1 MTSFSFSI
9 HQVSSRSNL
18 YWKYEDIASH
28 YLWWR
33 HPFSA
38 KQLHG
43 CNEEFLF
50 PTTQLGFSE
59 TALLS
64 LIELGYACA
73 DVVYTMTLW
82 SGNVCDATKWLI
94 ENGSVEVTKEV
105 MTSLRPPVTNYLHH
119 HRSDNRSSV
128 SWFNITDL
136 SVAFDII
143 QACLIDDYA
152 NDCDSP
158 LAEVVFEKLRLRQ
171 RLSSTTGPG
180 SLSNCLW
187 LQSGSAYFRLKCDYY
202 NRSALDWLLV
212 TWSLNARFYRMLSLL
227 EPFQEQWRCGLS
239 WKHWKSSTK
248 SNGGKW
254 EVKVQGSDKWVF
266 INNLWIILIIQKL
279 SDLILTSL

>member
-1 MTSFSFSI
+1 MTSYI
-9 HQVSSRSNL
+9 
-18 YWKYEDIASH
+18 
-28 YLWWR
+28 
-33 HPFSA
+33 FSA
-38 KQLHG
+38 NQLHG

-50 PTTQLGFSE
+50 LTTYLGFSE
-59 TALLS
+59 TVLLS
-64 LIELGYACA
+64 LIELGYARA

-94 ENGSVEVTKEV
+94 ENGSIEVTKEV

-152 NDCDSP
+152 IDCDSP
-158 LAEVVFEKLRLRQ
+158 LVEVVFEKLRLRQ

-187 LQSGSAYFRLKCDYY
+187 LHSGSTNFRLKCDYY

-212 TWSLNARFYRMLSLL
+212 T
-227 EPFQEQWRCGLS
+227 
-239 WKHWKSSTK
+239 
-248 SNGGKW
+248 
-254 EVKVQGSDKWVF
+254 
-266 INNLWIILIIQKL
+266 
-279 SDLILTSL
+279 